1 MPLSRERVLRAAV
14 ELADSSGLAA
24 LSMRRLAQEL
34 GVEAMTLYH
43 YVANKREMLEGM
55 IDIVEGEIEL
65 PAADTDWKSGL
76 RATATSAH
84 DAYTRH
90 PWASGLALSSGRLTP
105 SRLRYME
112 SVLGTLRR
120 GGFTPH
126 QAHLGYHA
134 LESHIIGFTL
144 WLAGMS
150 LPDDLSDLATSV
162 LNEVSAEENPYFVEH
177 IGEHLEPTETDIGAF
192 AFGLELILDGLERL
206 PGSRP
211 SADASPRVANAGA
224 NGPVS

>member
-1 MPLSRERVLRAAV
+1 MAIPLADAPQPRLPLSRERVLRAAV
-14 ELADSSGLAA
+14 ELADAGGLSS
-24 LSMRRLAQEL
+24 LSMRKLAHEL

-43 YVANKREMLEGM
+43 YVASKKEMLDGM
-55 IDIVEGEIEL
+55 VDIVEGEIEL
-65 PAADTDWKSGL
+65 PAPEQDWKRAL
-76 RATATSAH
+76 RRTAISAH
-84 DAYTRH
+84 DAFTRH
-90 PWASGLALSSGRLTP
+90 PWASSLALSSGLTP

-112 SVLGTLRR
+112 SVLGALRR

-126 QAHLGYHA
+126 QTHLGYHA

-150 LPDDLSDLATSV
+150 LPDDIRDLATTV
-162 LNEVSAEENPYFVEH
+162 MDRVSAEEFPYFIEH
-177 IGEHLEPTETDIGAF
+177 IREHLEPTDTDIGAF

-211 SADASPRVANAGA
+211 
-224 NGPVS
+224 